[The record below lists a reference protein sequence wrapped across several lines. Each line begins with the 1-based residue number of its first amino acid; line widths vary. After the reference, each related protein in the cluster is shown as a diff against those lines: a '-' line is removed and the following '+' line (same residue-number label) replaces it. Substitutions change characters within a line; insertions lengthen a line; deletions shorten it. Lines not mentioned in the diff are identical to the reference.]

1 MGDPEFMASVRAAK
15 VATKPHARA
24 TIDTSYEHDFYAWSF
39 EQARVLREDRP
50 AALDWENLAE
60 EVESLGGSIR
70 HAVRSKLTV
79 IVSHLLKLKYQPKKR
94 SPSWLA
100 SIATQRADVQALL
113 EESPSLRQQVPEILV
128 ATYRTASRVASFE
141 MGWSKRE
148 KRMLPDECPFTVEQV
163 LDDEFFPD

>member
-1 MGDPEFMASVRAAK
+1 MASTRAAK
-15 VATKPHARA
+15 VATKPLRPAEA
-24 TIDTSYEHDFYAWSF
+24 DSSYEHDFYAWSF
-39 EQARVLREDRP
+39 EQARSLRERRT
-50 AALDWENLAE
+50 AALDWDNLAE
-60 EVESLGGSIR
+60 EIESLGKSNR

-113 EESPSLRQQVPEILV
+113 EESPSLRRQVPEILV
-128 ATYRTASRVASFE
+128 ESYRTATRVAAFE

-148 KRMLPDECPFTVEQV
+148 KRMFPDECPFTVEQV

>member
-1 MGDPEFMASVRAAK
+1 MASSNRAVK
-15 VATKPHARA
+15 VAEKPRRKAA
-24 TIDTSYEHDFYAWSF
+24 SSASYEQDFFAWSF
-39 EQARVLREDRP
+39 EQARVLRAVRP

-60 EVESLGGSIR
+60 EVESLGSSIR

-113 EESPSLRQQVPEILV
+113 EESPSLRQQVPGILV